1 MSPKP
6 RIYAMPGRWI
16 AQAACRD
23 RGATM
28 LVPDRRNPDE
38 WSHTQRNGVACA
50 RYICSGCGVRAECR
64 AWACG
69 GEDDDDPVPHHVAG
83 GLTPSERRQLRDGR
97 R

>member
-23 RGATM
+23 RGDTM
-28 LVPDRRNPDE
+28 LVPDRSDSSRWTATARNAA
-38 WSHTQRNGVACA
+38 VLA

-64 AWACG
+64 AWACA

-83 GLTPSERRQLRDGR
+83 GLTPSERKQLRER
-97 R
+97 RR